1 MLLWR
6 LKPQTCVGMFPL
18 EIVLLIFSQKK
29 DRLRQEQLARER
41 IAARR
46 KKKANELE
54 KELREKEQEQL
65 DDIGDKENLV
75 ALQVQNDIVKTN
87 L

>member
-1 MLLWR
+1 
-6 LKPQTCVGMFPL
+6 MFQHF
-18 EIVLLIFSQKK
+18 EWCSHFCSQKK

-46 KKKANELE
+46 KKKANEVE

-65 DDIGDKENLV
+65 EDIGDKENLV
-75 ALQVQNDIVKTN
+75 ALQVRNNVVYKILN
-87 L
+87 